1 MSVPQRQVRLPHLA
15 KLRVKSALP
24 KKTGGPCNVTLT
36 NLLSCWASNAQGAP
50 VCAGLE
56 QELKACMA
64 TRVSHP
70 SDFFIYFFF
79 YSCFYGF
86 WKHSNNCSFVDNSKS
101 KEVNHQLPRCSVAKQ
116 DQPSSPRLNTKHP
129 IYQYLRLQCHQLH
142 LFFKTFSMPTW
153 L

>member
-64 TRVSHP
+64 TRTTQ
-70 SDFFIYFFF
+70 
-79 YSCFYGF
+79 
-86 WKHSNNCSFVDNSKS
+86 KAKKS
-101 KEVNHQLPRCSVAKQ
+101 TINYHAA
-116 DQPSSPRLNTKHP
+116 
-129 IYQYLRLQCHQLH
+129 RLQNKINPPPHD
-142 LFFKTFSMPTW
+142 
-153 L
+153 